1 MLHISIVED
10 DISSAKLLE
19 RYVKKYFEESG
30 EAYRLS
36 HYTDGLQF
44 IADYTGDCDIVFM
57 DIEMPRLDGMATA
70 RRLRAVDQTVSLIFV
85 TNMAKYALKGY
96 EVDALD
102 FMLKP
107 VEYFNFSLKMDKA
120 IRLRR
125 KYAGSF
131 VLLET
136 ADGVTKIEVS
146 RIRYIESDKHFV
158 VYHTEAG
165 TYRVRASM
173 NDTEARLSGR
183 GFARCGISY
192 LVNLA
197 HVNHVA
203 GFSVTVGKDTLSIS
217 RNYKKNFLDAL
228 SVFYSKVG
236 E

>member
-10 DISSAKLLE
+10 DAASAKLLE
-19 RYVKKYFEESG
+19 RYVKKYFEETG
-30 EAYRLS
+30 EAYKLS
-36 HYTDGLQF
+36 HYSDGLQF
-44 IADYTGDCDIVFM
+44 VADYSGDCDIVFM

-70 RRLRAVDQTVSLIFV
+70 RRLRAMDQTVSLIFV

-125 KYAGSF
+125 KYSGSS

-136 ADGVTKIEVS
+136 AEGVTKVEVS
-146 RIRYIESDKHFV
+146 KIKYIESDKHFV
-158 VYHTEAG
+158 IYHTEMG
-165 TYRVRASM
+165 DYRVRSTM
-173 NDTEARLSGR
+173 NDTEARLSGK

-197 HVNHVA
+197 HVNVVS
-203 GFSVTVGKDTLSIS
+203 GFSVTVGKETLTIS
-217 RNYKKNFLDAL
+217 RAYKKGFLDAL

-236 E
+236 V

>member
-10 DISSAKLLE
+10 DMSSAKLLE
-19 RYVKKYFEESG
+19 RYVKKYFEETG
-30 EAYRLS
+30 EAYKLN
-36 HYTDGLQF
+36 HYSDGLQF
-44 IADYTGDCDIVFM
+44 IADYSGDCDIVFM

-70 RRLRAVDQTVSLIFV
+70 RRLRAMDQTVSLIFV

-120 IRLRR
+120 IRLRKR
-125 KYAGSF
+125 YVSSS

-136 ADGVTKIEVS
+136 GDGVTKVEVS
-146 RIRYIESDKHFV
+146 KIRFVESDKHFV
-158 VYHTEAG
+158 IYHTEAG
-165 TYRVRASM
+165 DYRVRATM
-173 NDTEARLSGR
+173 NDTEERFQGK

-192 LVNLA
+192 LINLA
-197 HVNHVA
+197 HVNKVS
-203 GFSVTVGKDTLSIS
+203 GFSVTVGKDTLNIS
-217 RNYKKNFLDAL
+217 RAYKKSFLDAL

-236 E
+236 V